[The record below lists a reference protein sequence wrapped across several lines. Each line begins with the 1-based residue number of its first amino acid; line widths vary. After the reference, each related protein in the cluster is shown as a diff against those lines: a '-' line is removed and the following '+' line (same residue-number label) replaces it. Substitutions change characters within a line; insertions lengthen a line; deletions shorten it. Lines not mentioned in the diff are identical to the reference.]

1 VASIT
6 GIDLSVIVPAY
17 NEADRLPQTL
27 RRFHEYLA
35 AGSLTYEI
43 FVVLD
48 GSTDGTREVAL
59 SLTAQIENLKVVER
73 RVNRGKGYTVRQ
85 GMLLATGKVLLFA
98 DADNSTDIE
107 HFEKMKPLFDQGCDL
122 VIASRNPR
130 DAEGAQQVVAQVWY
144 KRFLGQLGNRWV
156 QWLAVPGIWDT
167 QCGFKAFRR
176 EVAERI
182 FTQATIDGWAFDIE
196 ALALARAM
204 QYKIGIIAAHWTNDE
219 RSHVRWF
226 DYFKVLLDT
235 LKVRLNLLAR
245 RYRCG

>member
-1 VASIT
+1 MTSIT

-17 NEADRLPQTL
+17 NEAARLPQTL

-35 AGSLTYEI
+35 AGPLSYEI

-48 GSTDGTREVAL
+48 GPTDDTRDVAL

-73 RVNRGKGYTVRQ
+73 SVNRGKGYTVRQ

-107 HFEKMKPLFDQGCDL
+107 HFEKMKPLFDQGYDL

-130 DAEGAQQVVAQVWY
+130 DAQGAQQVVAQAWY
-144 KRFLGQLGNRWV
+144 KRFIGQLGNRWV

-226 DYFKVLLDT
+226 DYFRVLRDT
-235 LKVRLNLLAR
+235 LKVRRNLLTQK
-245 RYRCG
+245 YHC

>member
-1 VASIT
+1 MS
-6 GIDLSVIVPAY
+6 
-17 NEADRLPQTL
+17 
-27 RRFHEYLA
+27 
-35 AGSLTYEI
+35 YEI

-48 GSTDGTREVAL
+48 GPTDGTRDVAL

-73 RVNRGKGYTVRQ
+73 SVNRGKGYTVRQ

-107 HFEKMKPLFDQGCDL
+107 HFDKMKPLFDQGYDL

-144 KRFLGQLGNRWV
+144 KRFIGQLGNRWV

-226 DYFKVLLDT
+226 DYFRVLRDT
-235 LKVRLNLLAR
+235 LKVRRNLLTQK
-245 RYRCG
+245 YHC